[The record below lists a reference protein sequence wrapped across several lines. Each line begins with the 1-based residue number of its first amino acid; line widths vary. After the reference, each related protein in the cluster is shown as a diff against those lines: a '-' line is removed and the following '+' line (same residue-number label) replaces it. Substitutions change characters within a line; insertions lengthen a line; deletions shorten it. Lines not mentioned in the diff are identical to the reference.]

1 MVDEKRAGVGNR
13 RVYSY
18 VSDDGTVY
26 WSLTK
31 AKKTVSNG
39 QRLVLQSR
47 NGSPLLPFMSYM
59 RDQAALMDKEASTEV
74 NDDTQLENNKQTKGN

>member
-1 MVDEKRAGVGNR
+1 MVDEKTAGVASR

-18 VSDDGTVY
+18 VADDGTVY
-26 WSLTK
+26 WSFTK
-31 AKKTVSNG
+31 KKQTISSG